1 MVSLGSW
8 NGKRIHRHSELITGV
23 LKGELGFEGFVVSD
37 WLGISQLDADPYRC
51 VVDAI
56 GAGVDMA
63 MIPIDYRL
71 FIANVI
77 AAVEVGDLDLSR
89 VDDAVRRILTVKHA
103 LGLFSVD
110 TVPAPPIDIV
120 GADEHR
126 TLAREA
132 AAKSAVLLTDPNGVL
147 PIRPGSVLV
156 AGAGADDVGLQ
167 CGGWTIEWQG
177 AVGPITQ
184 GTTILA
190 GLEQSDAELNLVY
203 RPDGDFEPG
212 LRAPTGIAVIAEP
225 PYAEGFG
232 DDENLAIPKSD
243 VDLIETLRQ
252 HVDSLVLV
260 ILSGRPLLLEPVID
274 LCDAVVAA
282 WLPGS
287 EASGIADVLTGA
299 KPFSGRLRRRWPLSA
314 EQAAD
319 PDGDW
324 HPLWDYG
331 HGVVS

>member
-1 MVSLGSW
+1 M
-8 NGKRIHRHSELITGV
+8 
-23 LKGELGFEGFVVSD
+23 
-37 WLGISQLDADPYRC
+37 
-51 VVDAI
+51 
-56 GAGVDMA
+56 
-63 MIPIDYRL
+63 L
-71 FIANVI
+71 FR
-77 AAVEVGDLDLSR
+77 S
-89 VDDAVRRILTVKHA
+89 
-103 LGLFSVD
+103 
-110 TVPAPPIDIV
+110 
-120 GADEHR
+120 
-126 TLAREA
+126 
-132 AAKSAVLLTDPNGVL
+132 
-147 PIRPGSVLV
+147 
-156 AGAGADDVGLQ
+156 
-167 CGGWTIEWQG
+167 
-177 AVGPITQ
+177 
-184 GTTILA
+184 
-190 GLEQSDAELNLVY
+190 
-203 RPDGDFEPG
+203 
-212 LRAPTGIAVIAEP
+212 VIAEP

-243 VDLIETLRQ
+243 VDLIKTLRQ